1 MFLLYESENKVAK
14 NAKKIINSYTRSNRE
29 KKKKMFELFHLLV
42 FLELSNFKNNKI
54 VPNEPGDFI
63 IKNNNEKYMVE
74 ITTVFGNK
82 DENIKLNNMLNS
94 IFDFENSNK
103 NDDEIK
109 FINSSMRN
117 LFLKKLKD
125 KQEKN
130 YRDGLNIDKSF
141 LLIVTG
147 EYDNCS
153 ITGSWVL
160 KFLQENELIFKKTF
174 DKIWILDYFASGKD
188 GGPIV
193 MNDFYSEFI
202 EYKKIILDDKI
213 IKNNNKDL

>member
-1 MFLLYESENKVAK
+1 MFLLYENESKITK
-14 NAKKIINSYTRSNRE
+14 NAQKIINNYNSSNRE
-29 KKKKMFELFHLLV
+29 KKKKLFELFHLLV
-42 FLELSNFKNNKI
+42 FLEISNFKNNKI
-54 VPNEPGDFI
+54 FPNEPGDFI

-74 ITTVFGNK
+74 VTTVFGNK
-82 DENIKLNNMLNS
+82 EENIKMNNMLNS
-94 IFDFENSNK
+94 IFGFENGDK
-103 NDDEIK
+103 NYNEIK
-109 FINSSMRN
+109 FVNSSMKN

-141 LLIVTG
+141 LLIVTS

-160 KFLQENELIFKKTF
+160 KFLQKNELIFKKTF

-193 MNDFYSEFI
+193 MNNFFSEFI
-202 EYKKIILDDKI
+202 EYKKILDGLKE
-213 IKNNNKDL
+213 

>member
-1 MFLLYESENKVAK
+1 MYVFLLYENESKITK
-14 NAKKIINSYTRSNRE
+14 NAQKIINNYNSSNRE
-29 KKKKMFELFHLLV
+29 KKKKLFELFHLLV
-42 FLELSNFKNNKI
+42 FLEISNFKNNKI
-54 VPNEPGDFI
+54 FPNEPGDFI

-74 ITTVFGNK
+74 VTTVFGNK
-82 DENIKLNNMLNS
+82 EENIKMNNMLNS
-94 IFDFENSNK
+94 IFGFENGDK
-103 NDDEIK
+103 NYNEIK
-109 FINSSMRN
+109 FVNSSMKN

-141 LLIVTG
+141 LLIVTS

-160 KFLQENELIFKKTF
+160 KFLQKNELIFKKTF

-193 MNDFYSEFI
+193 MNNFFSEFI
-202 EYKKIILDDKI
+202 EYKKILDGLKE
-213 IKNNNKDL
+213 

>member
-1 MFLLYESENKVAK
+1 MYMFLLYESEGKMAK
-14 NAKKIINSYTRSNRE
+14 NAKNIINSYNNSNRE
-29 KKKKMFELFHLLV
+29 KKKKVFELFHLLV
-42 FLELSNFKNNKI
+42 FLEISNFKKNKI

-74 ITTVFGNK
+74 VTTIFGNK
-82 DENIKLNNMLNS
+82 EENIKMNNILNN
-94 IFDFENSNK
+94 IFNFG
-103 NDDEIK
+103 NDDKKDLETK
-109 FINSSMRN
+109 FVNISMRN

-130 YRDGLNIDKSF
+130 YMDGLNVDKSF

-160 KFLQENELIFKKTF
+160 KFLQKNELIFKKSF

-193 MNDFYSEFI
+193 MNDFYNEFVKYKEII
-202 EYKKIILDDKI
+202 ED
-213 IKNNNKDL
+213 

>member
-1 MFLLYESENKVAK
+1 MIRVMYVFLLYENENKITK
-14 NAKKIINSYTRSNRE
+14 NAKKIINNYNSSNRE
-29 KKKKMFELFHLLV
+29 KKKKLFELFHLLV
-42 FLELSNFKNNKI
+42 FLEISNFKNNKI
-54 VPNEPGDFI
+54 FPNEPGDFI
-63 IKNNNEKYMVE
+63 IKNTSEKYMVE
-74 ITTVFGNK
+74 VTTVFGNK
-82 DENIKLNNMLNS
+82 EENIKMNNMLNS
-94 IFDFENSNK
+94 IFGFENGDK
-103 NDDEIK
+103 NYDEIK
-109 FINSSMRN
+109 FVNSLMKN

-160 KFLQENELIFKKTF
+160 KFLQKNELIFKKTF

-193 MNDFYSEFI
+193 MNDFFSEFI
-202 EYKKIILDDKI
+202 EYKKILDD
-213 IKNNNKDL
+213 